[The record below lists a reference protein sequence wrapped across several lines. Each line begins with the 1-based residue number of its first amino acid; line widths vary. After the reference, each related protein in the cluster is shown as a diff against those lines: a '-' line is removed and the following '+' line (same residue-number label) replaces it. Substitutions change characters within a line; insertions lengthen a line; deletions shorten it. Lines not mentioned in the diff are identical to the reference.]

1 MIVDGTTIGLIGAG
15 SLAAGLST
23 TLAVQKKFDIE
34 VRTLNQKTLKQRSE
48 EMQDRFR
55 FGQPFQGSALFGA
68 MSREQEERQREAL
81 MRSGLKISALM
92 FWASKII
99 CVAVGIMVGVLIGT
113 KLSGLAT
120 IAAGGLGGM
129 VGYILP
135 ELYLLQKRRE
145 WRNNIER
152 ELPNALDLMSISM
165 AAGSTFDDAVRTV
178 AENSEGALAEG
189 FRDVLANARFMDIT
203 DALKQFADNACV
215 QPLTIFVASLIQAR
229 QTGAQFVEVLEN
241 QAQTVRTY
249 RRQKLE
255 EEINKIGTKMLIPI
269 IFLIFPALFGVLLS
283 PAAMSAIQAMG
294 SL

>member
-15 SLAAGLST
+15 SLVAGLGT
-23 TLAVQKKFDIE
+23 TLAVQKKFDIT
-34 VRTLNQKTLKQRSE
+34 VRNVNQKTLKQRSE
-48 EMQDRFR
+48 EMQERFK
-55 FGQPFQGSALFGA
+55 FGQPFQGSALFGS
-68 MSREQEERQREAL
+68 MSREQEERQREAI

-92 FWASKII
+92 FWASKVI
-99 CVAVGIMVGVLIGT
+99 CIAVGIMVGILIGT
-113 KLSGLAT
+113 KLNGLAT
-120 IAAGGLGGM
+120 VAAAGLGAM

-145 WRNNIER
+145 WRNDIER

-203 DALKQFADNACV
+203 DALKQFASNACV
-215 QPLTIFVASLIQAR
+215 QPFTVFVASLIQAR

-269 IFLIFPALFGVLLS
+269 IFLIFPALFGVLLA

>member
-23 TLAVQKKFDIE
+23 TLAVQKKFGIE

-48 EMQDRFR
+48 EMQDRFK

-99 CVAVGIMVGVLIGT
+99 CIAVGIMVGVLIGT

-178 AENSEGALAEG
+178 AENSEGALAEASATYWPTPASWISPMRSSSSPPMPACSRSPSSWPPLSRHARPEPSSSRCSRIRLRRCARIAG
-189 FRDVLANARFMDIT
+189 RSWRRKSTRSAPRCSFR
-203 DALKQFADNACV
+203 
-215 QPLTIFVASLIQAR
+215 S
-229 QTGAQFVEVLEN
+229 
-241 QAQTVRTY
+241 
-249 RRQKLE
+249 
-255 EEINKIGTKMLIPI
+255 
-269 IFLIFPALFGVLLS
+269 S
-283 PAAMSAIQAMG
+283 S
-294 SL
+294 

>member
-1 MIVDGTTIGLIGAG
+1 MVVDATTIGLIGAG
-15 SLAAGLST
+15 SLAAGLGT
-23 TLAVQKKFDIE
+23 TLAVQKKFGIT
-34 VRTLNQKTLKQRSE
+34 VRNVNQKTLKQRSA
-48 EMQDRFR
+48 EMQEKFK

-68 MSREQEERQREAL
+68 MSREQEEQQRDAL
-81 MRSGLKISALM
+81 MRSGLKISALS
-92 FWASKII
+92 FWASKILCI
-99 CVAVGIMVGVLIGT
+99 ALGIIAGLIFGT
-113 KLSGLAT
+113 KLQGLAT
-120 IAAGGLGGM
+120 IGAAGLGGM

-145 WRNNIER
+145 WRGNIER

-203 DALKQFADNACV
+203 DALKQFADNAGV

-229 QTGAQFVEVLEN
+229 QTGAEFVEVLEN

-269 IFLIFPALFGVLLS
+269 IFLIFPALFGVLLA
-283 PAAMSAIQAMG
+283 PAAMSAIQAMS

>member
-15 SLAAGLST
+15 SLAAGLGT
-23 TLAVQKKFDIE
+23 TLAVQRKFDIT
-34 VRTLNQKTLKQRSE
+34 VRNVNQKTLKQRSE
-48 EMQDRFR
+48 EMQERFK
-55 FGQPFQGSALFGA
+55 FGQPFQGSALFGS
-68 MSREQEERQREAL
+68 MSREQEERQREAI

-92 FWASKII
+92 FWASKVI
-99 CVAVGIMVGVLIGT
+99 CIAVGIMVGILIGT
-113 KLSGLAT
+113 KLNGLAT
-120 IAAGGLGGM
+120 VAAAGLGAM

-145 WRNNIER
+145 WRNDIER

-203 DALKQFADNACV
+203 DALKQFASNAGV
-215 QPLTIFVASLIQAR
+215 QPFTVFVASLIQAR

-269 IFLIFPALFGVLLS
+269 IFLIFPALFGVLLA

>member
-1 MIVDGTTIGLIGAG
+1 MIVDSTTIGLIGAG
-15 SLAAGLST
+15 SLAAGLGT
-23 TLAVQKKFDIE
+23 TFAVQKKFGIS
-34 VRTLNQKTLKQRSE
+34 VRNVDQKSLKQRSE
-48 EMQDRFR
+48 EMQERFK

-99 CVAVGIMVGVLIGT
+99 CVAVGIIVGVLIGT
-113 KLSGLAT
+113 KLTGLAT
-120 IAAGGLGGM
+120 MAAAALGGM

-135 ELYLLQKRRE
+135 EIYLLQKRRE
-145 WRNNIER
+145 WRGDIER
-152 ELPNALDLMSISM
+152 ELPNALDLMSITM

-203 DALKQFADNACV
+203 DALKQFADNAGV
-215 QPLTIFVASLIQAR
+215 RPLTIFVASLIQAR

-269 IFLIFPALFGVLLS
+269 IFLIFPALFGVLLA
-283 PAAMSAIQAMG
+283 PAAMSAIQAMS

>member
-15 SLAAGLST
+15 SLAAGLAT
-23 TLAVQKKFDIE
+23 TLAVQRKFDIE
-34 VRTLNQKTLKQRSE
+34 VRNVNQKTLKQRSE
-48 EMQDRFR
+48 EMQERFK
-55 FGQPFQGSALFGA
+55 FGQPFQGSALFGS
-68 MSREQEERQREAL
+68 MSREQEERQREAIK
-81 MRSGLKISALM
+81 RSGLKISALM
-92 FWASKII
+92 LWASKII
-99 CVAVGIMVGVLIGT
+99 CVAVGIMVGILIST

-120 IAAGGLGGM
+120 VAAAGLGGM

-203 DALKQFADNACV
+203 DALKQFADNAGV

>member
-1 MIVDGTTIGLIGAG
+1 
-15 SLAAGLST
+15 
-23 TLAVQKKFDIE
+23 
-34 VRTLNQKTLKQRSE
+34 
-48 EMQDRFR
+48 MQERFK

-68 MSREQEERQREAL
+68 MSREQEERQREAI
-81 MRSGLKISALM
+81 MRSGLKVSALM
-92 FWASKII
+92 FWASKVI

-113 KLSGLAT
+113 KLEGLAT
-120 IAAGGLGGM
+120 VASAGLGGM
-129 VGYILP
+129 AGYILP

-145 WRNNIER
+145 WRGDIER
-152 ELPNALDLMSISM
+152 ALPNALDLMSISM

-203 DALKQFADNACV
+203 DALKQFADNAGV

-269 IFLIFPALFGVLLS
+269 IFLIFPALFGVLLA
-283 PAAMSAIQAMG
+283 PAAMSAIQAMS

>member
-1 MIVDGTTIGLIGAG
+1 MIVDSTTIGLIGAG
-15 SLAAGLST
+15 SLAAGLGT
-23 TLAVQKKFDIE
+23 TFAVQKKFGIS
-34 VRTLNQKTLKQRSE
+34 VRNVNQKSLKQRGE
-48 EMQDRFR
+48 EMKERFK

-68 MSREQEERQREAL
+68 MSREQEERQRESL
-81 MRSGLKISALM
+81 MRSGLKVSALM

-99 CVAVGIMVGVLIGT
+99 CVAVGIIVGILIGT
-113 KLSGLAT
+113 KLTGLAT
-120 IAAGGLGGM
+120 VAAAGLGGM

-135 ELYLLQKRRE
+135 EIYLLQKRRE
-145 WRNNIER
+145 WRGDIER
-152 ELPNALDLMSISM
+152 ELPNALDLMSITM

-203 DALKQFADNACV
+203 DALKQFADNAGV
-215 QPLTIFVASLIQAR
+215 RPLTIFVASLIQAR
-229 QTGAQFVEVLEN
+229 QTGAQFVDVLEN

-269 IFLIFPALFGVLLS
+269 IFLIFPALFGVLLA
-283 PAAMSAIQAMG
+283 PAAMSAIQAMS

>member
-15 SLAAGLST
+15 SLAAGLGT
-23 TLAVQKKFDIE
+23 TLAVQRKFDIE
-34 VRTLNQKTLKQRSE
+34 VRNVNQKTLKQRSE
-48 EMQDRFR
+48 EMRERFK
-55 FGQPFQGSALFGA
+55 FGQPFQGSALFGS
-68 MSREQEERQREAL
+68 MSREQEERQREAIK
-81 MRSGLKISALM
+81 RSGLKISALM

-99 CVAVGIMVGVLIGT
+99 CVAVGIMVGILIGT
-113 KLSGLAT
+113 KLTGLAT
-120 IAAGGLGGM
+120 VAAAGLGGM

-203 DALKQFADNACV
+203 DALKQFADNAGV

>member
-15 SLAAGLST
+15 SLAAGLGT

-34 VRTLNQKTLKQRSE
+34 VRNVNQKTLKQRSE
-48 EMQDRFR
+48 EMQERFR
-55 FGQPFQGSALFGA
+55 FGQPFQGSALFGS
-68 MSREQEERQREAL
+68 MSREQEERQREAIR
-81 MRSGLKISALM
+81 RSGLKISALM

-99 CVAVGIMVGVLIGT
+99 CVAVGIMVGILIGT

-120 IAAGGLGGM
+120 VAAAGLGGM

-178 AENSEGALAEG
+178 AENSDGSLAEG

-203 DALKQFADNACV
+203 DALKQFADNAGV

>member
-1 MIVDGTTIGLIGAG
+1 
-15 SLAAGLST
+15 
-23 TLAVQKKFDIE
+23 
-34 VRTLNQKTLKQRSE
+34 
-48 EMQDRFR
+48 
-55 FGQPFQGSALFGA
+55 

-135 ELYLLQKRRE
+135 ELYLLQKRCE

>member
-15 SLAAGLST
+15 SLAAGLGT
-23 TLAVQKKFDIE
+23 TLAVQRKFDIE
-34 VRTLNQKTLKQRSE
+34 VRNVNQKTLKQRSE
-48 EMQDRFR
+48 EMQERFK
-55 FGQPFQGSALFGA
+55 FGQPFQGSALFGS
-68 MSREQEERQREAL
+68 MSREQEERQREAIK
-81 MRSGLKISALM
+81 RSGLKISALM

-99 CVAVGIMVGVLIGT
+99 CIAIGIMVGVLIGT

-120 IAAGGLGGM
+120 IAAGGLGAM

-178 AENSEGALAEG
+178 AENSDGALAEG

-203 DALKQFADNACV
+203 DALKQFADNAGV

-229 QTGAQFVEVLEN
+229 QTGAQFVEVLNN
-241 QAQTVRTY
+241 QAETVRTY

>member
-1 MIVDGTTIGLIGAG
+1 MIVDGTTIGLIGVG
-15 SLAAGLST
+15 SLAAGLGT
-23 TLAVQKKFDIE
+23 TLAVQRKFDIT
-34 VRTLNQKTLKQRSE
+34 VRNINQKTLKQRSE
-48 EMQDRFR
+48 EMQERFK

-68 MSREQEERQREAL
+68 MSREQEERQRDAI

-99 CVAVGIMVGVLIGT
+99 CVAVGIMVGILIGT
-113 KLSGLAT
+113 RLSGLAT
-120 IAAGGLGGM
+120 VAAGGLGAM

-178 AENSEGALAEG
+178 AENSQGALAEG

-203 DALKQFADNACV
+203 DALKQFADNAGV

-269 IFLIFPALFGVLLS
+269 IFLIFPALFGVLLA

>member
-15 SLAAGLST
+15 SLAAGLAT
-23 TLAVQKKFDIE
+23 TLAVQRKFDIE
-34 VRTLNQKTLKQRSE
+34 VRNVNQKTLKQRSE
-48 EMQDRFR
+48 EMQERFK
-55 FGQPFQGSALFGA
+55 FGQPFQGSALFGS
-68 MSREQEERQREAL
+68 MSREQEERQREAIK
-81 MRSGLKISALM
+81 RSGLKISALM

-99 CVAVGIMVGVLIGT
+99 CVAVGIMVGILIGT

-120 IAAGGLGGM
+120 VAAAGLGGM

-189 FRDVLANARFMDIT
+189 FRAVLANARFMDIT
-203 DALKQFADNACV
+203 DALKQFADNAGV

>member
-1 MIVDGTTIGLIGAG
+1 MIVDGTTLGLIGAG
-15 SLAAGLST
+15 SLAAGLGT
-23 TLAVQKKFDIE
+23 TLAVQKKFDIT
-34 VRTLNQKTLKQRSE
+34 VRNVNQKSLKQRSE
-48 EMQDRFR
+48 EMQERFK
-55 FGQPFQGSALFGA
+55 FGQPFQGSALFGS
-68 MSREQEERQREAL
+68 MSREQEERQREAI

-92 FWASKII
+92 FWASKVI
-99 CVAVGIMVGVLIGT
+99 CIAVGIMVGILIGT
-113 KLSGLAT
+113 KLNGLAT
-120 IAAGGLGGM
+120 VAAAGLGAM

-145 WRNNIER
+145 WRNDIER

-203 DALKQFADNACV
+203 DALKQFASNACV
-215 QPLTIFVASLIQAR
+215 QPFTVFVASLIQAR

-269 IFLIFPALFGVLLS
+269 IFLIFPALFGVLLA

>member
-15 SLAAGLST
+15 SLAAGLGT
-23 TLAVQKKFDIE
+23 TLAVQKKFDIT
-34 VRTLNQKTLKQRSE
+34 VRNINQKTLKQRSE
-48 EMQDRFR
+48 EMQERFK

-68 MSREQEERQREAL
+68 MSREQEERQRDAI

-99 CVAVGIMVGVLIGT
+99 CVAVGIMVGILIGT

-120 IAAGGLGGM
+120 VAAGGLGAM

-145 WRNNIER
+145 WRNTIER
-152 ELPNALDLMSISM
+152 ELPNALDLMSISV

-178 AENSEGALAEG
+178 AENSQGALAEG

-203 DALKQFADNACV
+203 DALKQFADNAGV

>member
-1 MIVDGTTIGLIGAG
+1 M
-15 SLAAGLST
+15 
-23 TLAVQKKFDIE
+23 QKKFGIE

-48 EMQDRFR
+48 EMQDRFK

-99 CVAVGIMVGVLIGT
+99 CIAVGIMVGVLIGT

-178 AENSEGALAEG
+178 AENSEGALAEASATYWPTPASWISPM
-189 FRDVLANARFMDIT
+189 RSSSSPPMPACSRSPSSWPPLSRHARPEPSSSRCSRISSDGAHVSQAEAGGGNQQDRHQ
-203 DALKQFADNACV
+203 DAHSDHLPDLPRPVRCASVTCGHV
-215 QPLTIFVASLIQAR
+215 GYPGYGQPV
-229 QTGAQFVEVLEN
+229 G
-241 QAQTVRTY
+241 
-249 RRQKLE
+249 K
-255 EEINKIGTKMLIPI
+255 
-269 IFLIFPALFGVLLS
+269 GVS
-283 PAAMSAIQAMG
+283 DERCY
-294 SL
+294 

>member
-15 SLAAGLST
+15 SLAAGLGT
-23 TLAVQKKFDIE
+23 TLAVQRKFGIE
-34 VRTLNQKTLKQRSE
+34 VRNVNQKTLKQRSE
-48 EMQDRFR
+48 EMQERFK
-55 FGQPFQGSALFGA
+55 FGQPFQDSALFGA
-68 MSREQEERQREAL
+68 MSRERQREAIK
-81 MRSGLKISALM
+81 RSGLKISALM

-99 CVAVGIMVGVLIGT
+99 CVAMGIMVGILIGT

-120 IAAGGLGGM
+120 VAAAGLGGM

-152 ELPNALDLMSISM
+152 ELPNALDLMSTSM

-203 DALKQFADNACV
+203 DALKQFADNAGV

>member
-15 SLAAGLST
+15 SLAAGLGT
-23 TLAVQKKFDIE
+23 TLAVQKKFDIT
-34 VRTLNQKTLKQRSE
+34 VRNVNQKTLKQRSE
-48 EMQDRFR
+48 EMQERFK
-55 FGQPFQGSALFGA
+55 FGQPFQGSALFGS
-68 MSREQEERQREAL
+68 MSREQEERQREAI

-92 FWASKII
+92 FWASKVI
-99 CVAVGIMVGVLIGT
+99 CVAVGIMVGILIGT
-113 KLSGLAT
+113 KLNGLAT
-120 IAAGGLGGM
+120 VAAAGLGAM

-145 WRNNIER
+145 WRNDIER
-152 ELPNALDLMSISM
+152 DLPNALDLMSISM

-203 DALKQFADNACV
+203 DALKQFASNACV
-215 QPLTIFVASLIQAR
+215 QPFTVFVASLIQAR

-269 IFLIFPALFGVLLS
+269 IFLIFPALFGVLLA

>member
-15 SLAAGLST
+15 SLAAGLAT
-23 TLAVQKKFDIE
+23 TLAVQRKFDIE
-34 VRTLNQKTLKQRSE
+34 VRNVNQKTLKQRSE
-48 EMQDRFR
+48 EMQERFK
-55 FGQPFQGSALFGA
+55 FGQPFQGSALFGS
-68 MSREQEERQREAL
+68 MSREQEERQREAIK
-81 MRSGLKISALM
+81 RSGLKISALM

-99 CVAVGIMVGVLIGT
+99 CVAVGIMVGILIGT

-120 IAAGGLGGM
+120 VAAAGLGGM

-203 DALKQFADNACV
+203 DALKQFADNAGV

-283 PAAMSAIQAMG
+283 PAAMSAIQALG

>member
-23 TLAVQKKFDIE
+23 TLAVQKKFGIE
-34 VRTLNQKTLKQRSE
+34 VRNLNQKTLKQRSE
-48 EMQDRFR
+48 EMQDRFK

-68 MSREQEERQREAL
+68 MSREQEERQRDAIK
-81 MRSGLKISALM
+81 RSGLKISALM

-99 CVAVGIMVGVLIGT
+99 CIAVGIMVGVLIGT
-113 KLSGLAT
+113 KLNGLAT
-120 IAAGGLGGM
+120 VAAGGLGGM
-129 VGYILP
+129 IGYILP

-178 AENSEGALAEG
+178 AENSEGALADG

-203 DALKQFADNACV
+203 DALKQFASNAGV

-229 QTGAQFVEVLEN
+229 QTGAEFVEVLEN

>member
-1 MIVDGTTIGLIGAG
+1 MFVDSTTIGLIGAG
-15 SLAAGLST
+15 SLAVGLGT
-23 TLAVQKKFDIE
+23 TFAVQKKFGIS
-34 VRTLNQKTLKQRSE
+34 VRNVNQKSLKQRSE
-48 EMQDRFR
+48 EMQERFK
-55 FGQPFQGSALFGA
+55 FGQPFHGSVLFGA
-68 MSREQEERQREAL
+68 MSREQEERQRESL

-99 CVAVGIMVGVLIGT
+99 CVAVGIIVGVLIGT
-113 KLSGLAT
+113 KLTGLAT
-120 IAAGGLGGM
+120 VAASALGGM

-135 ELYLLQKRRE
+135 EIYLLQKRRE
-145 WRNNIER
+145 WRGDIER
-152 ELPNALDLMSISM
+152 ELPNALDLMSITM

-203 DALKQFADNACV
+203 DALKQFAENAGV
-215 QPLTIFVASLIQAR
+215 RPLTIFVASLIQAR
-229 QTGAQFVEVLEN
+229 QTGAQFVDVLEN

-269 IFLIFPALFGVLLS
+269 IFLIFPALFGVLLA
-283 PAAMSAIQAMG
+283 PAAMSAIQAMS

>member
-15 SLAAGLST
+15 SLAAGLAT
-23 TLAVQKKFDIE
+23 TLAVQRKFDIE
-34 VRTLNQKTLKQRSE
+34 VRNVNQKTLKQRSE
-48 EMQDRFR
+48 EMQERFK
-55 FGQPFQGSALFGA
+55 FGQPFQGSALFGS
-68 MSREQEERQREAL
+68 MSREQEERQREAIK
-81 MRSGLKISALM
+81 RSGLKISALM

-99 CVAVGIMVGVLIGT
+99 CVAVGIMVGILIGT

-120 IAAGGLGGM
+120 VAAAGLGGM

-165 AAGSTFDDAVRTV
+165 AAGSPFDDAVRTV

-203 DALKQFADNACV
+203 DALKQFADNAGV
-215 QPLTIFVASLIQAR
+215 QSLTIFVASLIQAR

>member
-15 SLAAGLST
+15 SLAAGLGT
-23 TLAVQKKFDIE
+23 TLAVQKKFDIT
-34 VRTLNQKTLKQRSE
+34 VRNINQKTLKQRSE
-48 EMQDRFR
+48 EMQERFK

-68 MSREQEERQREAL
+68 MSREQEERQRDAI

-99 CVAVGIMVGVLIGT
+99 CVAVGIMVGILIGT

-120 IAAGGLGGM
+120 VAAGGLGAM

-152 ELPNALDLMSISM
+152 ELPNVLDLMSISM

-178 AENSEGALAEG
+178 AENSQGALAEG

-203 DALKQFADNACV
+203 DALKQFADNAGV

>member
-23 TLAVQKKFDIE
+23 TLAVQKKFGIE
-34 VRTLNQKTLKQRSE
+34 VRTLNQKMLKQRSE
-48 EMQDRFR
+48 EMRDRFK

-99 CVAVGIMVGVLIGT
+99 CIVVGIMVGVLIGT

-203 DALKQFADNACV
+203 DALKLFASNAGV

-229 QTGAQFVEVLEN
+229 QTGAEFVEVLEN

>member
-1 MIVDGTTIGLIGAG
+1 MIVDSTTIGLIGAG
-15 SLAAGLST
+15 SIAAGLGIT
-23 TLAVQKKFDIE
+23 FAVQKKFGIS
-34 VRTLNQKTLKQRSE
+34 VRNVNQKSLKQRSE
-48 EMQDRFR
+48 EMHERFK

-68 MSREQEERQREAL
+68 MSREQEERQRESL

-99 CVAVGIMVGVLIGT
+99 CVAVGIIVGILIGT
-113 KLSGLAT
+113 KLTGLAT
-120 IAAGGLGGM
+120 VASAALGGM

-135 ELYLLQKRRE
+135 EIYLLQKRRA
-145 WRNNIER
+145 WRGDIER
-152 ELPNALDLMSISM
+152 ELPNALDLMSITM

-189 FRDVLANARFMDIT
+189 FRDVLANARFMDLT
-203 DALKQFADNACV
+203 DALKQFAENAGV
-215 QPLTIFVASLIQAR
+215 RPLTIFVASLIQAR

-269 IFLIFPALFGVLLS
+269 IFLIFPALFGVLLA
-283 PAAMSAIQAMG
+283 PAAMSAIQAMS

>member
-15 SLAAGLST
+15 SLAAGLGT
-23 TLAVQKKFDIE
+23 TLAVQRKFDIT
-34 VRTLNQKTLKQRSE
+34 VRNVNQKTLKQRSE
-48 EMQDRFR
+48 EMQERFK

-68 MSREQEERQREAL
+68 MSREQEERQREAI

-99 CVAVGIMVGVLIGT
+99 CVAVGIMVGILIGT
-113 KLSGLAT
+113 KLKGFAT
-120 IAAGGLGGM
+120 VASAGLGAM

-145 WRNNIER
+145 WRNNIEC

-203 DALKQFADNACV
+203 DALKQFADNAGV

-229 QTGAQFVEVLEN
+229 QTGAQFVEVLNN

-269 IFLIFPALFGVLLS
+269 IFLIFPALFGVLLA

>member
-1 MIVDGTTIGLIGAG
+1 MIVDGTTIGLICAG
-15 SLAAGLST
+15 SLAAGLGT
-23 TLAVQKKFDIE
+23 TLAVQKKFDIT
-34 VRTLNQKTLKQRSE
+34 VRNVNQKTLKQRSE
-48 EMQDRFR
+48 EMQERFK
-55 FGQPFQGSALFGA
+55 FGQPFQGSALFGS
-68 MSREQEERQREAL
+68 MSREQEERQREAI

-92 FWASKII
+92 FWASKVI
-99 CVAVGIMVGVLIGT
+99 CIAVGIMVGILIGT
-113 KLSGLAT
+113 KLNGLAT
-120 IAAGGLGGM
+120 VAAAGLGAM

-135 ELYLLQKRRE
+135 ELFLLQKRRE
-145 WRNNIER
+145 WRNDIER

-203 DALKQFADNACV
+203 DALKQFASNACV
-215 QPLTIFVASLIQAR
+215 QPFTVFVASLIQAR

-269 IFLIFPALFGVLLS
+269 IFLIFPALFGVLLA

>member
-15 SLAAGLST
+15 SLAAGLGT
-23 TLAVQKKFDIE
+23 TLAVQRKFDIT
-34 VRTLNQKTLKQRSE
+34 VRNINQKTLKQRSE
-48 EMQDRFR
+48 EMQERFK
-55 FGQPFQGSALFGA
+55 FGQPFQGSALFGT
-68 MSREQEERQREAL
+68 MSREQEERQRDAI

-99 CVAVGIMVGVLIGT
+99 CVAVGIMVGILIGT

-120 IAAGGLGGM
+120 VAAGGLGAM

-178 AENSEGALAEG
+178 AENSQGALAEG

-203 DALKQFADNACV
+203 DALKQFADNAGV

-269 IFLIFPALFGVLLS
+269 IFLIFPALFGVLLA

>member
-15 SLAAGLST
+15 SLAAGLGT
-23 TLAVQKKFDIE
+23 TLAVQKKFDIT
-34 VRTLNQKTLKQRSE
+34 VRNINQKTLKQRSE
-48 EMQDRFR
+48 EMQERFK

-68 MSREQEERQREAL
+68 MSREQEERQRDAI

-99 CVAVGIMVGVLIGT
+99 CVAVGIMVGILIGA

-120 IAAGGLGGM
+120 VAAGGLGAM

-135 ELYLLQKRRE
+135 ELYLLQKRHE

-178 AENSEGALAEG
+178 AENSQGALAEG

-203 DALKQFADNACV
+203 DALKQFADNAGV

-269 IFLIFPALFGVLLS
+269 IFLIFPALFGVLLA

>member
-15 SLAAGLST
+15 SLAAGLGT
-23 TLAVQKKFDIE
+23 TLAVQRKFDIT
-34 VRTLNQKTLKQRSE
+34 VRNVNQKTLKQRSE
-48 EMQDRFR
+48 EMQERFK

-68 MSREQEERQREAL
+68 MSREQEERQREAI

-99 CVAVGIMVGVLIGT
+99 CVAVGIMVGILIGT
-113 KLSGLAT
+113 KLKGLAT
-120 IAAGGLGGM
+120 VASAGLGAM

-145 WRNNIER
+145 WRNNIEC

-203 DALKQFADNACV
+203 DALKQFADNAGV

-229 QTGAQFVEVLEN
+229 QTGAQFVEVLNN

-269 IFLIFPALFGVLLS
+269 IFLIFPALFGMLLA

>member
-15 SLAAGLST
+15 SLVAGLGT
-23 TLAVQKKFDIE
+23 TLAVQKKFGIE
-34 VRTLNQKTLKQRSE
+34 VRNLNQKTLKQRCE
-48 EMQDRFR
+48 EMRDRFK

-68 MSREQEERQREAL
+68 MSREQEERQRDAIK
-81 MRSGLKISALM
+81 RSGLKISALM

-99 CVAVGIMVGVLIGT
+99 CIAVGIMVGVLIGT
-113 KLSGLAT
+113 KLNGLAT
-120 IAAGGLGGM
+120 VAAGGLGGM

-203 DALKQFADNACV
+203 DALKQFASNAGV
-215 QPLTIFVASLIQAR
+215 RPLTIFVASLIQAR
-229 QTGAQFVEVLEN
+229 QTGAEFVEVLEN

>member
-15 SLAAGLST
+15 SLAAGLGT
-23 TLAVQKKFDIE
+23 TLAVQRKFDIE
-34 VRTLNQKTLKQRSE
+34 VRNVNQKTLKQRSE
-48 EMQDRFR
+48 EMQERFK
-55 FGQPFQGSALFGA
+55 FGRPFQGSALFGS
-68 MSREQEERQREAL
+68 MSREQEERQREAIK
-81 MRSGLKISALM
+81 RSGLKISALM

-99 CVAVGIMVGVLIGT
+99 CVAVGIMVGILIGT
-113 KLSGLAT
+113 KLTGLAT
-120 IAAGGLGGM
+120 VAAAGLGGM

-203 DALKQFADNACV
+203 DALKQFADNAGV